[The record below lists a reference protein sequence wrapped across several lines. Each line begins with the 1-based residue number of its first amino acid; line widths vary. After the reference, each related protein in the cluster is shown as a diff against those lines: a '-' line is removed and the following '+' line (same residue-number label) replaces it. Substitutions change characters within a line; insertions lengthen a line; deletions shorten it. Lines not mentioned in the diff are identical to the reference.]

1 MFILPLLLACGEG
14 PPADLDITDPAV
26 WLLAHLQDDP
36 DEVAARIERLGQFAL
51 GVVPEAPPLD
61 RAFLPA
67 VPTEEQLSDLPHEAG
82 GPALYGVA
90 LAGRSDQEMDDHR
103 ALISQP
109 DRRCLEGSSYTTW
122 TRTLNDQ
129 GSCFAAGACDEAAS
143 DDDVVQTWG
152 VPSFRHALRWEWRA
166 VELLDGREA
175 YAARSWQPVAAT
187 PSRANDVLQ
196 QSYAIE
202 VVLPDAD
209 DSGATWK
216 VHARWIAASFAEPS
230 PVVDGAVGDQL
241 VTDLDDAMTRQ
252 DAWLAGAPACD

>member
-1 MFILPLLLACGEG
+1 MFILPFLLACGEG
-14 PPADLDITDPAV
+14 PPSDLDITDPAV

-36 DEVAARIERLGQFAL
+36 DEVAARIERLGEFAL

-67 VPTEEQLSDLPHEAG
+67 VPTEAQLADLPHQSG
-82 GPALYGVA
+82 GPALSGVA
-90 LAGRSDQEMDDHR
+90 LAARSVQEIDDHR
-103 ALISQP
+103 ALISEA
-109 DRRCLEGSSYTTW
+109 DRACLEGRSYTEW
-122 TRTLNDQ
+122 TRTIDAQ
-129 GSCFAAGACDEAAS
+129 GSCFAAGACDEATS
-143 DDDVVQTWG
+143 EDELLQSWG
-152 VPSFRHALRWEWRA
+152 APTFRHRLRWEWRS

-202 VVLPDAD
+202 VALPDPE

-216 VHARWIAASFAEPS
+216 IHARWIAASFADPS

-241 VTDLDDAMTRQ
+241 VRDLNEAMLRQ
-252 DAWLAGAPACD
+252 DAWLTGAPDCD